1 MPYASDAQRKFMHA
15 QHPGIAKK
23 WDAEIR
29 TGKPLKGGKTTK
41 VYRTGTPVA
50 HKNMVLNPMG
60 YVNREINKGSKTQPS
75 TRRSGLAKMGLKRAA
90 ERRLAARKRAPMSRK
105 G

>member
-15 QHPGIAKK
+15 QHPSIAKK
-23 WDAEIR
+23 WDTELR
-29 TGKPLKGGKTTK
+29 TGKGAKGGKTIK
-41 VYRTGTPVA
+41 VYKTGTPVA
-50 HKNMVLNPMG
+50 HKNMTLDPMG
-60 YVNREINKGSKTQPS
+60 YVNREINKGRKTQTS

-90 ERRLAARKRAPMSRK
+90 ERRLAARKRAPMPRK